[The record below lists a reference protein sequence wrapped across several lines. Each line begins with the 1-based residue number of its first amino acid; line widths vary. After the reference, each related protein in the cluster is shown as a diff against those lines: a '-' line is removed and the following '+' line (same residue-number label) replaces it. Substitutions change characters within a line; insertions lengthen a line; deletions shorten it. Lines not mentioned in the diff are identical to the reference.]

1 MQKENYLPKDEFA
14 DLIFE
19 RIKSFGLR
27 CMPLCDNLFTKTAS
41 ARNIAKQLIRSS
53 SSAVANYRAVRRARS
68 KNEFFAKISIV
79 IEELD
84 ESLFWLEYSIDAKF
98 YEDLKVRSLINE
110 GYEILKILA
119 KARKTVGLTINKEK
133 K

>member
-1 MQKENYLPKDEFA
+1 METNSYLPKDEFA
-14 DLIFE
+14 ELIFG
-19 RIKSFGLR
+19 RIKAFGLR
-27 CMPLCDNLFTKTAS
+27 CMPLCDNLSTRTTS
-41 ARNIAKQLIRSS
+41 AKNIAKQLIRSS

-68 KNEFFAKISIV
+68 KNEFYAKISIV

-84 ESLFWLEYSIDAKF
+84 ESIFWLEYSIDAKF
-98 YEDLKVRSLINE
+98 YEDIKVRSLINE

-119 KARKTVGLTINKEK
+119 KARKTVSINNK